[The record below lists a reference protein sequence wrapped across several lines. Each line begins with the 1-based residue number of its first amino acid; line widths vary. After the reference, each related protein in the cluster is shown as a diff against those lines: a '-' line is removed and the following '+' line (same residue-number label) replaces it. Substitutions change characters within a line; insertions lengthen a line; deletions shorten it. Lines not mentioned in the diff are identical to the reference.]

1 MIATGLEAVR
11 GATPPTSASGLM
23 IEAAHLRKIFGPH
36 SVLDDVTLEL
46 GAGRGLTLLGAN
58 GTGKTTLLR
67 ILATLV
73 RPTRGALRIAGID
86 AVKTPD
92 HARGVVDLVGHGS
105 WVYEDLTAL
114 ENLRFWTV
122 MGGHDAAPARLRTA
136 LESVELDTVA
146 DRGARTFS
154 AGMKR
159 RLALARVLL
168 GRARLLLLDEPFT
181 GLDRAGRK
189 WLSEYL
195 MSFKARGGAFVL
207 ATHSFDAGIG
217 VADRVAILAGG
228 GIALDRPAAG
238 LGLDDLRRLYDDLAM
253 GAETGS

>member
-1 MIATGLEAVR
+1 MVQAE
-11 GATPPTSASGLM
+11 
-23 IEAAHLRKIFGPH
+23 HLRKIYGPTQ
-36 SVLDDVTLEL
+36 VLRDVSLEL
-46 GAGRGLTLLGAN
+46 GAGQGLTLLGPN

-67 ILATLV
+67 ILATLL
-73 RPTRGALRIAGID
+73 RPTAGSLRISGVDVMREPATARAAID
-86 AVKTPD
+86 M
-92 HARGVVDLVGHGS
+92 VGHGS
-105 WVYEDLTAL
+105 WIYEDLTAL

-146 DRGARTFS
+146 DQRARTFS

-195 MSFKARGGAFVL
+195 MSFKTRGGALVV
-207 ATHSFDAGIG
+207 ATHSFDAGAG
-217 VADRVAILAGG
+217 VADRMAILAGG
-228 GIALDRPAAG
+228 RIVLDRPTAD
-238 LGLDDLRRLYDDLAM
+238 LDLDDLRRLYDELAL
-253 GAETGS
+253 GSGTSS